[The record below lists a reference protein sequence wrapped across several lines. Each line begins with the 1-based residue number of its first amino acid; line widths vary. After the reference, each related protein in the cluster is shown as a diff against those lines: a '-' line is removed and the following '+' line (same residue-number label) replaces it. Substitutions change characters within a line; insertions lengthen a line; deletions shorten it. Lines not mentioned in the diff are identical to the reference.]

1 MDEIDKLKLNMI
13 EEGEGIR
20 KLQIERPD
28 VQEQVNFHGYAEKL
42 TLKQC
47 NDLLTENN

>member
-28 VQEQVNFHGYAEKL
+28 V
-42 TLKQC
+42 
-47 NDLLTENN
+47 